1 MKVDS
6 GGVDLSTMES
16 LQRQAS
22 RDLSDDDS
30 VSLEPGE
37 IPPEELRRQ
46 VAEATA
52 GDRPLNLEHPG
63 PRQPDQAA
71 AKENANAA
79 VSVSVPGHFHQ
90 GLGVDSSPPEL
101 SPESRELAF
110 MQQHLNAHAHQAEW
124 SFQEQFKQKQ
134 RKIPAALDSM
144 KVSGQRQSD
153 FGHSAHQY
161 MTALNE
167 LYEIDDD
174 PKRKEFLDNLFT
186 FMQKR
191 GTPVNR
197 IPIMAKQ
204 TLDLYQLFNLVV
216 ERGGL
221 VEVINKKLWR
231 EITKGLNLPSSITSA
246 AFTLRTQYMKYLY
259 PYECETKKL
268 SSPLE
273 LQAAIDGNRRESR
286 RASFSYQYGSAPTMI
301 PPQTRLLATGNGTPH
316 SASDDEVAVISPH
329 HHHHLGSPVSA
340 LASLANHTSAL
351 EQLRREALADGE
363 PQAKRLAAAIE
374 RATDYMFA
382 AERAEQQQQQQQQR
396 ERVQQELQQREREQR
411 EREQHHHHL
420 QQRIAV
426 PQLPA
431 ANIKIGSLD
440 NSDNKSLIL
449 DMSSSNAIGVS
460 IELNGVLYQ
469 GVLYARN
476 AVPTLSPHEPGPQSA
491 ASIPRSNAV

>member
-124 SFQEQFKQKQ
+124 SFQEQFKQ
-134 RKIPAALDSM
+134 
-144 KVSGQRQSD
+144 
-153 FGHSAHQY
+153 
-161 MTALNE
+161 

-301 PPQTRLLATGNGTPH
+301 PPQARLLATGNGTPH